1 MEFSVLETDL
11 GAVLLFAREK
21 DLCRLDLV
29 ASGPAA
35 ARERAAAEFPGALE
49 EPRSFEA
56 GARLLRRYFSGE
68 EVEFDIPVDL
78 FGLEAFTRAVLT
90 EIRHIPY
97 GGLASYGAI
106 ARRLGRPS
114 AARAVGQALARNPIP
129 IVIPC
134 HRIIRG
140 DDSLG
145 GFGMGLDMKE
155 RLLSIEGVDVH
166 RLRKE
171 VGFPQRTESQRV
183 GV

>member
-1 MEFSVLETDL
+1 M
-11 GAVLLFAREK
+11 
-21 DLCRLDLV
+21 
-29 ASGPAA
+29 
-35 ARERAAAEFPGALE
+35 
-49 EPRSFEA
+49 
-56 GARLLRRYFSGE
+56 RRYFSGE

-140 DDSLG
+140 DGSLG

-171 VGFPQRTESQRV
+171 IGFPQRTESQRV